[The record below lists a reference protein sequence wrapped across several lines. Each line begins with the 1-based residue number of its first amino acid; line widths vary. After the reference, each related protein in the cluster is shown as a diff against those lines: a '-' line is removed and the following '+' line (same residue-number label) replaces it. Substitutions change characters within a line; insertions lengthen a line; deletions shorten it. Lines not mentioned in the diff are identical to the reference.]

1 MILQAAQHER
11 VGGNHAGS
19 YVQLPWRLVQNPLMA
34 KQYKGLTD
42 SESRA
47 FDERLLSYEQR
58 AAVAQGKAAQAFGR
72 LLNLAE
78 TRNSGQAR
86 SIAHFIAATYNGA
99 AFKFD
104 LFDMRM
110 LDVQISDDML
120 AALDALRWG
129 KADLF
134 RLVPEGEKRVLAVIA
149 LWGIQPASQ
158 P

>member
-1 MILQAAQHER
+1 MEKHTQEFDA
-11 VGGNHAGS
+11 
-19 YVQLPWRLVQNPLMA
+19 
-34 KQYKGLTD
+34 

-47 FDERLLSYEQR
+47 FNERLLSYEQR
-58 AAVAQGKAAQAFGR
+58 ADVAQGRAAQAFGR

-78 TRNSGQAR
+78 TRDSGQAR
-86 SIAHFIAATYNGA
+86 SIAQFIAATYNGA

-104 LFDMRM
+104 LFEMRM

-134 RLVPEGEKRVLAVIA
+134 RLVPEGDPRVQAVIA
-149 LWGIQPASQ
+149 LWGLQPAS
-158 P
+158 

>member
-1 MILQAAQHER
+1 MILQPAQHKR
-11 VGGNHAGS
+11 VGGNDAGS
-19 YVQLPWRLVQNPLMA
+19 SVRPPWQLVQNPVMPNHHKA
-34 KQYKGLTD
+34 LTNN
-42 SESRA
+42 EFGA

-58 AAVAQGKAAQAFGR
+58 AALAQGKAAQAFGR

-78 TRNSGQAR
+78 PRDSGQAR

-99 AFKFD
+99 AFTFD

-134 RLVPEGEKRVLAVIA
+134 RLVPEGEKRVLTVLA

>member
-1 MILQAAQHER
+1 MPKHHKA
-11 VGGNHAGS
+11 
-19 YVQLPWRLVQNPLMA
+19 
-34 KQYKGLTD
+34 LTD
-42 SESRA
+42 SEFGA

-78 TRNSGQAR
+78 TRDSGQAR
-86 SIAHFIAATYNGA
+86 TIAQFIAATYDGA

-134 RLVPEGEKRVLAVIA
+134 RLVPEGDKRVQA
-149 LWGIQPASQ
+149 LIEFWGIQSASQ

>member
-1 MILQAAQHER
+1 
-11 VGGNHAGS
+11 
-19 YVQLPWRLVQNPLMA
+19 MA
-34 KQYKGLTD
+34 KHYKGLTD

-47 FDERLLSYEQR
+47 FDERLLSYDQR

-78 TRNSGQAR
+78 TRDSGQAR
-86 SIAHFIAATYNGA
+86 SIAHFVAATYNGA

-129 KADLF
+129 KTDLF

-149 LWGIQPASQ
+149 FWGLQPASQ